1 MKILHKAGL
10 GLLFILFITSHLF
23 SQEKSQ
29 VIDELINKYYEYGQF
44 NGSILVS
51 ENGKVILS
59 KGYGYADME
68 WDISNTPDTKFR
80 LASVTKQFTAMLI
93 MQLAEEGKIDLNGKI
108 TDYLQDYRKET
119 GDKISIK
126 NLLTHTSG
134 IPDYTDNTVLMK
146 KIAANP
152 ISVKDQI
159 EKLCSN
165 DLEFEPGSQYKYSN
179 SGYVL
184 LGAVIEKITGKNY
197 EEVLSEK
204 ILIPTGMTN
213 SGYDDNKKVIKNR
226 ASGYDKT
233 LDGYVN
239 SKYIDMSIPYS
250 AGSMYSTVND
260 MYKWNQTLYTDKLL
274 PKESIEKM
282 FVPYLKDYG
291 YGWHITE
298 VEFGDAKKKL
308 VTHSGGIFGFN
319 TIILRY
325 TDDKNCIIILNNFSS
340 GNIKEMGKNIS
351 NILYDQK
358 YDLPKIS
365 LIDILYKTYTEKSMT
380 EAVEEFKSHMNN
392 KNDYSYREGDLNN
405 LGYSLLQTG
414 KIDDAIEVFRLNTEA
429 FPNSGNTYDSLGEA
443 YLEKGN
449 KEMAIQSY
457 KKSVE
462 LKSLKLYIWSYRD
475 EGVFHE
481 AVTNKILD
489 DLVAAIK
496 PRYIRLIAR
505 FYVRGGIFT
514 NVTVDYRKKGWQ
526 QKSTVLLQEFNS
538 QFNIRE

>member
-462 LKSLKLYIWSYRD
+462 LNSENKNGIEVLNKL
-475 EGVFHE
+475 EV
-481 AVTNKILD
+481 K
-489 DLVAAIK
+489 
-496 PRYIRLIAR
+496 
-505 FYVRGGIFT
+505 
-514 NVTVDYRKKGWQ
+514 
-526 QKSTVLLQEFNS
+526 
-538 QFNIRE
+538 

>member
-1 MKILHKAGL
+1 
-10 GLLFILFITSHLF
+10 
-23 SQEKSQ
+23 
-29 VIDELINKYYEYGQF
+29 
-44 NGSILVS
+44 
-51 ENGKVILS
+51 
-59 KGYGYADME
+59 
-68 WDISNTPDTKFR
+68 
-80 LASVTKQFTAMLI
+80 
-93 MQLAEEGKIDLNGKI
+93 
-108 TDYLQDYRKET
+108 
-119 GDKISIK
+119 
-126 NLLTHTSG
+126 
-134 IPDYTDNTVLMK
+134 
-146 KIAANP
+146 
-152 ISVKDQI
+152 
-159 EKLCSN
+159 
-165 DLEFEPGSQYKYSN
+165 
-179 SGYVL
+179 
-184 LGAVIEKITGKNY
+184 
-197 EEVLSEK
+197 
-204 ILIPTGMTN
+204 MTN

-462 LKSLKLYIWSYRD
+462 LNSENKNGIEVLNKL
-475 EGVFHE
+475 EV
-481 AVTNKILD
+481 K
-489 DLVAAIK
+489 
-496 PRYIRLIAR
+496 
-505 FYVRGGIFT
+505 
-514 NVTVDYRKKGWQ
+514 
-526 QKSTVLLQEFNS
+526 
-538 QFNIRE
+538 

>member
-10 GLLFILFITSHLF
+10 GLLFILFISSHLF

-179 SGYVL
+179 TYAEL
-184 LGAVIEKITGKNY
+184 L
-197 EEVLSEK
+197 
-204 ILIPTGMTN
+204 
-213 SGYDDNKKVIKNR
+213 
-226 ASGYDKT
+226 
-233 LDGYVN
+233 
-239 SKYIDMSIPYS
+239 
-250 AGSMYSTVND
+250 
-260 MYKWNQTLYTDKLL
+260 
-274 PKESIEKM
+274 
-282 FVPYLKDYG
+282 YL
-291 YGWHITE
+291 
-298 VEFGDAKKKL
+298 
-308 VTHSGGIFGFN
+308 N
-319 TIILRY
+319 
-325 TDDKNCIIILNNFSS
+325 
-340 GNIKEMGKNIS
+340 
-351 NILYDQK
+351 
-358 YDLPKIS
+358 
-365 LIDILYKTYTEKSMT
+365 
-380 EAVEEFKSHMNN
+380 
-392 KNDYSYREGDLNN
+392 
-405 LGYSLLQTG
+405 
-414 KIDDAIEVFRLNTEA
+414 
-429 FPNSGNTYDSLGEA
+429 
-443 YLEKGN
+443 
-449 KEMAIQSY
+449 
-457 KKSVE
+457 
-462 LKSLKLYIWSYRD
+462 
-475 EGVFHE
+475 
-481 AVTNKILD
+481 
-489 DLVAAIK
+489 
-496 PRYIRLIAR
+496 
-505 FYVRGGIFT
+505 
-514 NVTVDYRKKGWQ
+514 
-526 QKSTVLLQEFNS
+526 
-538 QFNIRE
+538 